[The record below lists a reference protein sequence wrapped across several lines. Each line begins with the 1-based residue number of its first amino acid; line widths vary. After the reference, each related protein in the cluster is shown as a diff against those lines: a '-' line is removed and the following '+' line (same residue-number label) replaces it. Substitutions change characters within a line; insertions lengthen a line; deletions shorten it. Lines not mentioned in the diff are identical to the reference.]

1 MKRTAE
7 KLPSA
12 ASNASS
18 SSRRIGN
25 TTPAPTPCFLAYDN
39 FSAVL
44 GVPKF
49 KAAMFDFDGT
59 VTEKGQYTPPK
70 ELADALVA
78 LSQKIPIAFCTGR
91 QLESFE
97 RRGLSELLK
106 EIEPGYVKQ
115 FLKNLHLFA
124 ENGAIGY
131 DFDLELNDFREL
143 YKIDWPGDFID
154 KEDLKRRL
162 NEAIKDY
169 GDVYE
174 DAHRVVIVMRTNLH
188 NRDERNIEEV
198 YDLSEKIY
206 GVAIELLESI
216 SSDFEQFLHVGNSG
230 IGVVVGPANGDKD
243 EGIKRFGEFLT
254 NDSGIIFEPN
264 FRDIMAVGDNPQ
276 YGGNDHYFLS
286 GRYGTPYNVGESEM
300 ENKKL

>member
-1 MKRTAE
+1 MA
-7 KLPSA
+7 
-12 ASNASS
+12 
-18 SSRRIGN
+18 
-25 TTPAPTPCFLAYDN
+25 
-39 FSAVL
+39 
-44 GVPKF
+44 VPKF

-106 EIEPGYVKQ
+106 EIEPAYVKQ

-131 DFDLELNDFREL
+131 DFNLELNDFKQL
-143 YKIDWPGDFID
+143 YRIDWPSGFID
-154 KEDLKRRL
+154 KEDLKKLL

-174 DAHRVVIVMRTNLH
+174 DAHRVVIVMRTKLH
-188 NRDERNIEEV
+188 DRDERNIDEV
-198 YDLSEKIY
+198 YYLSEKIY
-206 GVAIELLESI
+206 EVTLELLKGI
-216 SSDFEQFLHVGNSG
+216 SQNFEQFLHVGNSG
-230 IGVVVGPANGDKD
+230 IGVVIGPANGDKD
-243 EGIKRFGEFLT
+243 EGIKRFGEFLAR
-254 NDSGIIFEPN
+254 DSGIIFEPD
-264 FRDIMAVGDNPQ
+264 FRDILAVGDNPQ

-286 GRYGTPYNVGESEM
+286 GRYGTPYNVGESEADS
-300 ENKKL
+300 EKLLSVFDKDGKRLLHASGTLALINGILQ